1 MVLVGR
7 ESELSLLAGRIEG
20 RRAFAVLGEAGVGKT
35 ALVRAAAE
43 RAGKRV
49 YEAGALA
56 TLSWLPYLPLRRAF
70 GREFEDGDAAY
81 VASEVEREV
90 GDALL
95 FLDDLHWVDAQTRAL
110 LPLLAGR
117 IRLVGAIRRGDPATA
132 AALEATAGAGLEL
145 VPLEP
150 LAAAE
155 AAELARLLHPE
166 LSQAAMERL
175 VGLSGGN
182 PFLLEQL
189 AASGEPSESLK
200 RALGVRLRLLTPSGR
215 EAIGLLSLLG
225 RPAAPELVG
234 AGSAELVSAGL
245 ASENGEISVRHAL
258 IGEATVEAL
267 EPEERRRLHS
277 RLAAALSDLGESAR
291 HHAGAGQRA
300 LAYEKALL
308 AAERASTPGERA
320 SHLALAA
327 ECAAGPNPARLRV
340 EAASLLNSV
349 GEYRGAIALLAAV
362 SSDDLPLLAEVALL
376 RGCAALGNREFD
388 QARRELAEARHL
400 AAGSGG
406 ELEVR
411 IEIENLRLELER
423 DGDDQSATLLG
434 RANAVLAFARERG
447 YPTASGLR
455 VVADTLPDD
464 SEPLRTEIAEEAMTA
479 ARAEGD
485 VALECEIADD
495 LLGAPSFPPRR
506 ALMEEMVARA
516 HEFRLTAWERRF
528 RCRLAGLDFHAGA
541 FRAAYEAGEAL
552 LTQRLEPWE
561 RHLVAY
567 YTAQA
572 AGDLGR
578 HTRARALLREV
589 DELAVEGHRT
599 KRQALWAHADLEL
612 LAGRFRAALAAA
624 DEALA
629 SFPRSTSTFIRLAR
643 GWACMELGLDPG
655 KADLEDEPLG
665 FLAGA
670 RPELQG
676 LRLLADGRAADAS
689 QLFATASERWHG
701 RHARGELRCLWATG
715 EALRRAGQKVAAVES
730 LLVAE
735 ERAAAHGHAPFL
747 QRIHR
752 SLRLAGEHRAA
763 PRSRDGALTGRER
776 DVLGLVAEG
785 LSNDDIAQRM
795 GIGRPTVVRLI
806 RTASLKL
813 GAKNRAQAA
822 VLATR

>member
-1 MVLVGR
+1 M
-7 ESELSLLAGRIEG
+7 
-20 RRAFAVLGEAGVGKT
+20 LGEAGVGKT

-95 FLDDLHWVDAQTRAL
+95 FLDDLHWVDTQTRAL
-110 LPLLAGR
+110 LPLLAER

-155 AAELARLLHPE
+155 ATELARLLHPE
-166 LSQAAMERL
+166 LSHAATERL
-175 VGLSGGN
+175 VSRSGGN

-189 AASGEPSESLK
+189 AATGEPSENLR
-200 RALGVRLRLLTPSGR
+200 RAVGARLRLLTPSGHD
-215 EAIGLLSLLG
+215 AIGLLSLLG

-245 ASENGEISVRHAL
+245 ASENGEISLRHAL

-267 EPEERRRLHS
+267 EPEERRRLHA
-277 RLAAALSDLGESAR
+277 RLAAALTDLGESAR

-300 LAYEKALL
+300 LAYEKSLL
-308 AAERASTPGERA
+308 AAEQASTPGERA

-327 ECAAGPNPARLRV
+327 ECAAEPNPARLRV
-340 EAASLLNSV
+340 EAASLLNGV

-362 SSDDLPLLAEVALL
+362 SSDDLPVLAEVALL

-388 QARRELAEARHL
+388 RARRELAEARHL

-406 ELEVR
+406 ELEVQ

-423 DGDDQSATLLG
+423 DGDEQSATLLG
-434 RANAVLAFARERG
+434 RANAVLAFARGGG
-447 YPTASGLR
+447 YSTAAGLR
-455 VVADTLPDD
+455 LVANALPEE
-464 SEPLRTEIAEEAMTA
+464 SASWTEIAEEAMTA
-479 ARAEGD
+479 ARTKGD

-506 ALMEEMVARA
+506 SLMEEMVARA

-528 RCRLAGLDFHAGA
+528 RCRLVGLDFHAGG

-572 AGDLGR
+572 AGDLGQ
-578 HTRARALLREV
+578 HTRARTLLREV

-612 LAGRFRAALAAA
+612 LSGRFRAALAAA

-629 SFPRSTSTFIRLAR
+629 SFPHSTSTFIRLAR
-643 GWACMELGLDPG
+643 AWACMELGIDPG
-655 KADLEDEPLG
+655 KADLDHEPFG

-676 LRLLADGRAADAS
+676 IRVLADGRAADAS

-715 EALRRAGQKVAAVES
+715 EALRRAGQKVAAVEA